1 MESTHI
7 EMRNLDSTI
16 DEKSINTDRKN
27 SLPIITTND
36 NSSIGNEKVKID
48 NRDESSSVNSDIENS
63 NFIHISRIQRYLLF
77 TLMIL
82 TSFLLNTDHGTI
94 PAAIEEIQNSL
105 NIDKSQVGT
114 FGSSVYIGVSVGALF
129 LSFFINKINRKY
141 MVAISFF
148 CSGVLIFLFIF
159 IKIYWIL
166 FIDRFLVGFAQALI
180 SIYIPVWID
189 QYIPVKFKTVF
200 LSVFQISSLVGMII
214 GYIFTYAIKK
224 SYDVSIF
231 IILSGV

>member
-1 MESTHI
+1 MESNHI

-16 DEKSINTDRKN
+16 DEKSINSDRKN
-27 SLPIITTND
+27 SLPITTLDNN
-36 NSSIGNEKVKID
+36 NSSMNDTSKIE
-48 NRDESSSVNSDIENS
+48 NKDESSSVNSDAENY
-63 NFIHISRIQRYLLF
+63 NYIHISRNQRYILYGLL
-77 TLMIL
+77 LL

-94 PAAIEEIQNSL
+94 PAAIEEIQFAL
-105 NIDKSQVGT
+105 EIDKSQVGT
-114 FGSSVYIGVSVGALF
+114 FGSSVYMGVSVGALF

-141 MVAISFF
+141 MVGISFF

-189 QYIPVKFKTVF
+189 QYIPVKYKTVF

-214 GYIFTYAIKK
+214 GYIFTFAIKK
-224 SYDVSIF
+224 TYDVSF
-231 IILSGV
+231 NYF